1 MMHLRPYLYATLGIG
16 LLTAMDGVVK
26 ELMLTLPFAQ
36 AVFLRF
42 AMGALVALAVL
53 AVVRPPRPTSASIRA
68 NLWRVPLVVA
78 TASTFFFSVRELP
91 LAEAIALSFLSPLF
105 VALFGLLLL
114 KEHVDRRILI
124 AIGFGLVGMLVML
137 SPKLAAG
144 ITGSTPGVLAALGA
158 AVFYALNLIL
168 LRKIA
173 QNEHGTIIVAFQ
185 NVGPATLL
193 AVPAFMFWQPVSLQ
207 LWGLAF
213 LGGLL
218 AVSGHLL
225 VTRAFALATAARVAT
240 TEYTAL
246 IWASLVGF
254 VAFGEKPALVTYLG
268 AAFII
273 AGAWIVSRRGKPSQA
288 TAILSEPALAEPV
301 LVNQASPLA
310 DADLR
315 KP

>member
-1 MMHLRPYLYATLGIG
+1 VSRFKPYVYATLGIG

-36 AVFLRF
+36 AVCLRF
-42 AMGALVALAVL
+42 AMGSVVALAVV
-53 AVVRPPRPTSASIRA
+53 AMVHPPRPSRASISA

-78 TASTFFFSVRELP
+78 TASTFFFSVKELP

-114 KEHVDRRILI
+114 KEHVDRRIVI
-124 AIGFGLVGMLVML
+124 AIGFGLAGMLVML

-144 ITGSTPGVLAALGA
+144 ITGSTPGVIAALAA

-173 QNEHGTIIVAFQ
+173 QSEHGTIIVAFQ
-185 NVGPATLL
+185 NVGPAALL
-193 AVPAFMFWQPVSLQ
+193 AIPALMVWQPVSLQ
-207 LWGLAF
+207 LWGLAL
-213 LGGLL
+213 LGGVL

-240 TEYTAL
+240 TEYSAL
-246 IWASLVGF
+246 IWASLIGF
-254 VAFGEKPALVTYLG
+254 VAFGEQPALVTYLG

-273 AGAWIVSRRGKPSQA
+273 AGAWTVSRREK
-288 TAILSEPALAEPV
+288 TAGNAAI
-301 LVNQASPLA
+301 LVNQTSALPEIDSG
-310 DADLR
+310 

>member
-1 MMHLRPYLYATLGIG
+1 MNHLKPYIYATLGIG

-26 ELMLTLPFAQ
+26 ELMRSLPFIQ
-36 AVFLRF
+36 AVCLRF
-42 AMGALVALAVL
+42 AMGSVVALAVV
-53 AVVRPPRPTSASIRA
+53 AIMRPPMPTRGSVHA

-114 KEHVDRRILI
+114 KEHVDRRIMI
-124 AIGFGLVGMLVML
+124 AIGFGLVGMMVML

-144 ITGSTPGVLAALGA
+144 ITGSTPGVVAALAA

-173 QNEHGTIIVAFQ
+173 QSEHGTIIVAFQ
-185 NVGPATLL
+185 NAGPAALL
-193 AVPAFMFWQPVSLQ
+193 AIPALLVWQPVSLE

-254 VAFGEKPALVTYLG
+254 VAFGEVPALVTYLG

-273 AGAWIVSRRGKPSQA
+273 AGAWTVSRRTKPA
-288 TAILSEPALAEPV
+288 ADVAIA
-301 LVNQASPLA
+301 VNQSSALPEI
-310 DADLR
+310 DR
-315 KP
+315 TKP

>member
-1 MMHLRPYLYATLGIG
+1 MTHLKPYIFATLGIG

-26 ELMLTLPFAQ
+26 ELMRNLPFIQ
-36 AVFLRF
+36 AVCLRF
-42 AMGALVALAVL
+42 AMGAIVALAVV
-53 AVVRPPRPTSASIRA
+53 AIMRPPVPTRSSVYA

-114 KEHVDRRILI
+114 KEHVDRRIVV
-124 AIGFGLVGMLVML
+124 AIGFGLAGMLVML

-144 ITGSTPGVLAALGA
+144 ITGSTPGVVAALAA

-185 NVGPATLL
+185 NAGPAVLL
-193 AVPAFMFWQPVSLQ
+193 AIPAFLVWQPVSLQ
-207 LWGLAF
+207 LWGVAA

-240 TEYTAL
+240 TEYTGL

-254 VAFGEKPALVTYLG
+254 VAFGEVPALVTYLG
-268 AAFII
+268 AGFII
-273 AGAWIVSRRGKPSQA
+273 AGAWIVSRQKRPV
-288 TAILSEPALAEPV
+288 PPEPV
-301 LVNQASPLA
+301 ST
-310 DADLR
+310 
-315 KP
+315 

>member
-1 MMHLRPYLYATLGIG
+1 MTHLKPYIFATLGIG

-26 ELMLTLPFAQ
+26 ELMRTLPFIQ
-36 AVFLRF
+36 AVCLRF
-42 AMGALVALAVL
+42 AMGAIVALAVV
-53 AVVRPPRPTSASIRA
+53 AIMRPPVPTRSSIAA

-78 TASTFFFSVRELP
+78 TATTFFFSVRELP

-114 KEHVDRRILI
+114 KEHIDRRIVI

-144 ITGSTPGVLAALGA
+144 ITGSTPGVVAALAA

-173 QNEHGTIIVAFQ
+173 QNEHAAIIVAFQ
-185 NVGPATLL
+185 NAGPALLL
-193 AVPAFMFWQPVSLQ
+193 AIPAFLVWQPISLH
-207 LWGLAF
+207 LLGLAF
-213 LGGLL
+213 FGGLL

-225 VTRAFALATAARVAT
+225 ITRAFALATAARVAT

-246 IWASLVGF
+246 IWASVVGF
-254 VAFGEKPALVTYLG
+254 AAFGEVPALVTYLG

-273 AGAWIVSRRGKPSQA
+273 AGAWTVSRRSKP
-288 TAILSEPALAEPV
+288 AEETTIA
-301 LVNQASPLA
+301 VNQSAALPEI
-310 DADLR
+310 
-315 KP
+315 